1 MPCVV
6 AAWEVYRCIRGF
18 GVVGHVSPV
27 GEGSID
33 VTAASQPWRALRCSP
48 TGVCA
53 TDPHCEAAKVVAGWR
68 AEFGHSTSYSTL
80 LPLSAKAYIMNRPM
94 VYGTLMLFLLFMIT
108 ANPSGTGEN
117 GREFADWLASGF
129 DDAREFMGS
138 FIGDEEADTN
148 DLGEIPIPS
157 VGPEADPDLLPQ
169 VEDPPPPVDDGDG
182 SVQG

>member
-1 MPCVV
+1 MKRLTPLV
-6 AAWEVYRCIRGF
+6 AALILLAGPALAQGEEGF
-18 GVVGHVSPV
+18 AAATLENGVSIAFGTDCGVSP
-27 GEGSID
+27 
-33 VTAASQPWRALRCSP
+33 
-48 TGVCA
+48 
-53 TDPHCEAAKVVAGWR
+53 H
-68 AEFGHSTSYSTL
+68 
-80 LPLSAKAYIMNRPM
+80 
-94 VYGTLMLFLLFMIT
+94 
-108 ANPSGTGEN
+108 GEN